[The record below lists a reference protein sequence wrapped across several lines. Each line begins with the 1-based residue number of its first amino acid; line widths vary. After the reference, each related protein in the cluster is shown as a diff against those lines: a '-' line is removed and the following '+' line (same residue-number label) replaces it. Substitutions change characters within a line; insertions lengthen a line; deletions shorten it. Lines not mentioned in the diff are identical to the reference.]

1 MPTSAIELNKVA
13 LVLDPKKIGVYSI
26 DKVIEMLRPEKAKP
40 KPEPVSDAEKIA
52 VEVSTSRGGG
62 KGGGGRRGRGRKR
75 EGSFVRCMVEAYHTK
90 CIMGCTVHE

>member
-40 KPEPVSDAEKIA
+40 KPEPATDAEKIA
-52 VEVSTSRGGG
+52 VEVSASRGGWG
-62 KGGGGRRGRGRKR
+62 KGEWVRKGGKREGREEWEGEGKEKVRGRG
-75 EGSFVRCMVEAYHTK
+75 EGEK
-90 CIMGCTVHE
+90 GE